1 MTRILLLSNSIQFGS
16 GFLDHAEG
24 EITDFLRGVTR
35 VAFVPFAAFD
45 LDEYEERVARRFA
58 EWSIT
63 VTSVHRGDGANVIAG
78 AECIFIGGGN
88 TFRLLT
94 RLYETRLLNLIAERV
109 RAGVPYLGSS
119 AGSIVAG
126 PSLKTTK
133 DMPVLE
139 PESFNALGIVPF
151 HISPHYLDPDPSS
164 RHMGETQ
171 EERILQFLEENDGR
185 VVGLREG
192 TMLRVEGESVT
203 LKGPHSA
210 RLFQRGVAPHE
221 CPPGALTW

>member
-1 MTRILLLSNSIQFGS
+1 VSRILLLSNSIQFGT
-16 GFLDHAEG
+16 GFLDHAES

-45 LDEYEERVARRFA
+45 LDEYADRVARRFA
-58 EWSIT
+58 SWDIT
-63 VTSVHRGDGANVIAG
+63 IASVHRGAQAFDDADA
-78 AECIFIGGGN
+78 IFIGGGN

-94 RLYETRLLNLIAERV
+94 RLYETKLLGAIAARV
-109 RAGVPYLGSS
+109 RDGVPYLGSS

-139 PESFNALGIVPF
+139 PESFAALGIVPF

-192 TMLRVEGESVT
+192 TMLRVEGESVM
-203 LKGPHSA
+203 LKGAHAA
-210 RLFQRGVAPHE
+210 RLFQRGVAPRE

>member
-1 MTRILLLSNSIQFGS
+1 MSRILLLSNSIQFGS
-16 GFLDHAEG
+16 GFLDHAES

-45 LDEYEERVARRFA
+45 LDEYADRVARRFA
-58 EWSIT
+58 KWGIT
-63 VTSVHRGDGANVIAG
+63 VASVHRSAHVVDDADA
-78 AECIFIGGGN
+78 IFIGGGN

-94 RLYETRLLNLIAERV
+94 RLYETKLLNVIAARV
-109 RAGVPYLGSS
+109 RDGIPFLGSS

-139 PESFNALGIVPF
+139 PEPFNALGIVPF

-171 EERILQFLEENDGR
+171 EERILQFLDENEGR

-192 TMLRVEGESVT
+192 TMLRAEGESVV
-203 LKGPHSA
+203 LKGPHPA
-210 RLFQRGVAPHE
+210 RLFQRGVAPRE

>member
-16 GFLDHAEG
+16 GFLDHAES

-45 LDEYEERVARRFA
+45 LDDYADRVARRFA
-58 EWSIT
+58 PWNIT
-63 VTSVHRGDGANVIAG
+63 ISSVHRRDGSRVIDD
-78 AECIFIGGGN
+78 AEAIFIGGGN

-94 RLYETRLLNLIAERV
+94 RLYETKLLHRIAARV
-109 RAGVPYLGSS
+109 RDGIPFLGSS

-139 PESFNALGIVPF
+139 PESFSALGIVPF

-171 EERILQFLEENDGR
+171 EERILQFLEENEGR

-203 LKGPHSA
+203 LKGPSSA
-210 RLFQRGVAPHE
+210 RLFQRGAPPGE
-221 CPPGALTW
+221 CPPGAMPW

>member
-1 MTRILLLSNSIQFGS
+1 VSRILLLSNSIQFGS
-16 GFLDHAEG
+16 GFLDHAETQ
-24 EITDFLRGVTR
+24 ITEFLRGVTR

-45 LDEYEERVARRFA
+45 LDDYAERVARRFA
-58 EWSIT
+58 EWGIT
-63 VTSVHRGDGANVIAG
+63 VASMHRGDGVRVLDDADA
-78 AECIFIGGGN
+78 IFIGGGN
-88 TFRLLT
+88 TFRLLY
-94 RLYETRLLNLIAERV
+94 RLYETKLLHNIAARV
-109 RAGVPYLGSS
+109 RAGMPYLGSR

-139 PESFNALGIVPF
+139 PESFNALDIVPF

-185 VVGLREG
+185 VAGLREG
-192 TMLRVEGESVT
+192 TMIRIENDDAT
-203 LKGPHSA
+203 LIGPHSA
-210 RLFQRGVAPHE
+210 RLFQRGVAPRE
-221 CPPGALTW
+221 CAPGPLTW